1 MLLLYHSSIFGCE
14 HSEPRDVPV
23 YFVML
28 SASEASWSD
37 DTTRFFAHAQND
49 RAGVL
54 FVMLSISEASWS
66 DDTTRFFASLRMTGR
81 RDRFTYIQIITC
93 GGVIVY
99 LPL

>member
-37 DTTRFFAHAQND
+37 DTTRFFA
-49 RAGVL
+49 
-54 FVMLSISEASWS
+54 
-66 DDTTRFFASLRMTGR
+66 SLRMTGR